1 MNSGECVGSITLTFM
16 SHYGLERNKEYHF
29 QEIKSAVT
37 KKTPCGYHRRP
48 ILDASK
54 LNFHK
59 LNMMKASLILS
70 FLLKHLFRPL
80 PALQESFLEST
91 FIGNPNDIIPASQ
104 WTSEIAIKALITTRQ
119 LPTWIIPR
127 KIQRCSGDQTKH
139 KVGAGGWMHAPATE
153 PALYIYFRSVIH
165 DSQL

>member
-70 FLLKHLFRPL
+70 FLL
-80 PALQESFLEST
+80 AASEST